1 MDYNIL
7 GVPYNY
13 KKNSSKEKI
22 MPDVEKKFHVI
33 EEVKFR
39 YSKPSY
45 FIKKTCE
52 NEQKAR
58 EFQEGY
64 QALAN
69 LENPEDK
76 TTLYLVSHTLHH
88 KVA

>member
-1 MDYNIL
+1 ML
-7 GVPYNY
+7 
-13 KKNSSKEKI
+13 
-22 MPDVEKKFHVI
+22 DVEKKFHVI